1 MSDTNEMSMDQILT
15 TLQEANIYD
24 VPASAFKAIKN
35 KYFDLQIPYSHLII
49 FANSECENVVF
60 HLRKA
65 LSLPYFHA
73 MGPNGKSV
81 FINRNDQKRLVVD
94 FLFEYQTEAR
104 IEHYGKM
111 LEAYIMFLDIVCST
125 K

>member
-1 MSDTNEMSMDQILT
+1 MNNANEMSLEEILA
-15 TLQEANIYD
+15 TLQEIKVYD
-24 VPASAFKAIKN
+24 VPSSAFKAIKN
-35 KYFDLQIPYSHLII
+35 KYFDLQIPYSHLVI
-49 FANSECENVVF
+49 FSNYQCENIVF

-65 LSLPYFHA
+65 LALPYFHA

-81 FINRNDQKRLVVD
+81 FIQRNEQKRLVVD
-94 FLFEYQTEAR
+94 FLFEYQTETR

-111 LEAYIMFLDIVCST
+111 LEAYIMFLEIVCNT